1 MVPGISRAR
10 AGWPPT
16 SALFDGVV
24 PMPVVPLLFR
34 YRLIAA
40 LAVAACLAGAPVR
53 ATAQGMPS
61 PFVQEVLIKSILVT
75 LSDAVAY
82 DNFTVLHAKISKPF
96 REQFPPEKLR
106 AVFKDLIDKRAV
118 FDAIVAKPIVPDG
131 EARIDENGVLRLKGR
146 FETTPKQVKYQLG
159 FIPSD
164 GLWKLSA
171 VTIDIE

>member
-1 MVPGISRAR
+1 MFHWAR
-10 AGWPPT
+10 
-16 SALFDGVV
+16 
-24 PMPVVPLLFR
+24 FR
-34 YRLIAA
+34 STAAILAA
-40 LAVAACLAGAPVR
+40 LALFPARPALALD
-53 ATAQGMPS
+53 MPS
-61 PFVQEVLIKSILVT
+61 PFVQEVLVKSILVT
-75 LSDAVAY
+75 LSDAVAA

-131 EARIDENGVLRLKGR
+131 EAKIDENGVLRLKGR